1 MEWSNVMLIFR
12 VQRLTGFSELC
23 FEGIGGSYVQSH
35 SKALYNYSVFK
46 KKTQHHTALFA
57 MSQSLLAHVFPFVL
71 MFSSDLGVSSV
82 QRPLL
87 VKCILL
93 VEFYS

>member
-1 MEWSNVMLIFR
+1 MYKVIPKLYIII
-12 VQRLTGFSELC
+12 LC
-23 FEGIGGSYVQSH
+23 
-35 SKALYNYSVFK
+35 LK

-93 VEFYS
+93 VKFYS

>member
-1 MEWSNVMLIFR
+1 MLIFR
-12 VQRLTGFSELC
+12 VQRLTGFPELC
-23 FEGIGGSYVQSH
+23 FEGIDGSYVQSH
-35 SKALYNYSVFK
+35 SKTLYNYSVFK
-46 KKTQHHTALFA
+46 IKKPAASHCSVCNESVSAC
-57 MSQSLLAHVFPFVL
+57 SHVFPFVL

>member
-1 MEWSNVMLIFR
+1 MYKVIPILYIII
-12 VQRLTGFSELC
+12 LC
-23 FEGIGGSYVQSH
+23 LKKNAASH
-35 SKALYNYSVFK
+35 CSVCNESVS
-46 KKTQHHTALFA
+46 AC
-57 MSQSLLAHVFPFVL
+57 SHVFPFVL

-87 VKCILL
+87 VKYILL